1 MDAALDITAMLL
13 DFGQDVTL
21 NGATVRAIFDAAY
34 AAGSVGAAG
43 MASIGPVLTLKTA
56 DVPASPVGRAA
67 VVGAANYVVAEH
79 QPDGTGVSLL
89 LLEAA

>member
-1 MDAALDITAMLL
+1 MDTALDIPAMLA
-13 DFGQDVTL
+13 DFGQAVTVD
-21 NGATVRAIFDAAY
+21 GASVRAIFDAAY

-43 MASIGPVLTLKTA
+43 MAGVGPVLTLKTA
-56 DVPASPVGRAA
+56 DVPASPVGKAA
-67 VVGAANYVVAEH
+67 VVGATNYVVAEH